1 VPNLLEGKVAI
12 VTGAGRGIGRDIAK
26 LFAQEGAKVAVV
38 SRTTTTVDE
47 VVEAIRRD
55 GGEAIGVTCDVSKKD
70 QVLAAVE
77 ATIKAYGTVDVLVNN
92 AHDTTSMMAMFVD
105 VDEEQMLKQLSSG
118 LFATVHFMQ
127 ACYPY
132 LKKNRGK
139 VINFASGAGQR
150 GAIAFTAY
158 AAAKEAI
165 RGISRVAAREWGPD
179 KINVNV
185 ICPISMT
192 EGLEESAKDPTV
204 QAALSNVPLG
214 MAGRPIDEVAPVAL
228 FLATDASAYITGH
241 TINVDGGN
249 LMDAGR

>member
-1 VPNLLEGKVAI
+1 
-12 VTGAGRGIGRDIAK
+12 
-26 LFAQEGAKVAVV
+26 
-38 SRTTTTVDE
+38 
-47 VVEAIRRD
+47 
-55 GGEAIGVTCDVSKKD
+55 
-70 QVLAAVE
+70 
-77 ATIKAYGTVDVLVNN
+77 VNN
-92 AHDTTSMMAMFVD
+92 AHDTTSMMAMFLD
-105 VDEEQMLKQLSSG
+105 VGEEQLLKQLSSG
-118 LFATVHFMQ
+118 LFATIHFMQ

-132 LKKNRGK
+132 LKQNRGK

-185 ICPISMT
+185 LSPTSMT
-192 EGLEESAKDPTV
+192 EGLTESAKDPTV

-214 MAGRPIDEVAPVAL
+214 MPGQPIDEVAPVAL